1 MAYLVGI
8 VVVGLLFLALHYFTE
23 VTFKQKIITTTVVSA
38 VILSAIAFNRYS
50 DAKSQKML
58 DVVLKFNQN
67 STIKCDGVDLNS
79 TNFTLS
85 VGTYTFIGKKDTP
98 FYGQMISASKCE

>member
-8 VVVGLLFLALHYFTE
+8 VVVGLLFLTLHYFTE
-23 VTFKQKIITTTVVSA
+23 VTSKQKIITTTVVSA
-38 VILSAIAFNRYS
+38 VILSAIAFNRYN

-58 DVVLKFNQN
+58 DIVLKFNQN